1 MVRCCVWFVLF
12 LMVAAT
18 TTHGLALGSSGSS
31 SSSNSGNSRSRIHT
45 IQVCQNKDC
54 CQRFTGRASN
64 LVQTLRQITYNQKEV
79 VNIESTG
86 CLSHCDKGPNMRI
99 LVQHQ
104 EQHPTKR
111 GTTTTTR
118 SHTDDE
124 IVQHGIQSAHAAAA
138 VLELVSGTEEFKI
151 HPTLLAAWK
160 VMEQAHQGRHLQT
173 KCVVYFMAIQRI
185 YRSVPNIYLA
195 SFYRVADSI
204 IFTISSLVLLEAY
217 NKLSREESWSSVEL

>member
-1 MVRCCVWFVLF
+1 
-12 LMVAAT
+12 MVAAT

-160 VMEQAHQGRHLQT
+160 VMEQAHQGRHILTQNVLFLCGYPT
-173 KCVVYFMAIQRI
+173 NIWV
-185 YRSVPNIYLA
+185 RSLCLA